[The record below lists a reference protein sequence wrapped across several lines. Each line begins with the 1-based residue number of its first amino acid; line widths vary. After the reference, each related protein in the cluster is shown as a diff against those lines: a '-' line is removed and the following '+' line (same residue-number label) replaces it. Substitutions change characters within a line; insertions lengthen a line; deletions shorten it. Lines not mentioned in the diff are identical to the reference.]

1 MKIAVLMSSYNGEK
15 YIHEQIDS
23 ILAQKLDMQIDLWV
37 RDDGSTDATKQ
48 ILQEYEDAGCL
59 RWYSGENKRSAHS
72 FWDLILHCPGYDY
85 YAFADQ
91 DDYWDP
97 NKLQNGIDSI
107 RDLNVPALSFANAL
121 LVDQDLTSLGRNV
134 YKSCPPL
141 DFWTLSCAGGILG
154 CTIVF
159 NRALA
164 TLIQSRPMPD
174 KIIMHDFYIA
184 LICSLAGGTICY
196 NNVSQMR
203 YRQHGN
209 NVVGVSRSKLSALKN
224 RFKTVFRHPSVTI
237 GQQAHTLLVQYPS
250 LGTSAQQ
257 AWLKKLADYRVWN
270 RVCLA
275 GSTKTRYPNCNK
287 SITLRL
293 AILFG
298 NR

>member
-15 YIHEQIDS
+15 YIREQIDS
-23 ILAQKLDMQIDLWV
+23 ILAQKLDMQLDLWV

-48 ILQEYEDAGCL
+48 ILQEYEAAGRL
-59 RWYSGENKRSAHS
+59 RWYTGENKRSAHS
-72 FWDLILHCPGYDY
+72 FWDMILHCPGYDY

-91 DDYWDP
+91 DDYWEPD
-97 NKLQNGIDSI
+97 KLQNGINTIKDFHT
-107 RDLNVPALSFANAL
+107 PALSFANAL
-121 LVDQDLTSLGRNV
+121 LVDQYLNTLGRNV
-134 YKSCPPL
+134 YKSCPSL

-159 NRALA
+159 NQALA
-164 TLIQSRPMPD
+164 ALIQACPMPS

-196 NNVSQMR
+196 NNASQMK

-209 NVVGVSRSKLSALKN
+209 NVVGVSRSKLSALKD
-224 RFKTVFRHPSVTI
+224 RLQTITHHPSVTI
-237 GQQAHTLLVQYPS
+237 GQQAHTLLSQYPS
-250 LGTSAQQ
+250 LGTPAQQ
-257 AWLKKLADYRVWN
+257 AWLKKMADYRFWN
-270 RVCLA
+270 RVRLA
-275 GSTKTRYPNCNK
+275 CSTKTRYPSRNK